1 MGGISMTDS
10 NPPFDVDR
18 LTTLVKIHEDTESRN
33 KQRDLERAIIDE
45 TVGRRYL
52 TRESEE
58 DEPEFVD
65 SSSIEARRDAL
76 EKMG

>member
-1 MGGISMTDS
+1 MTDS

-18 LTTLVKIHEDTESRN
+18 LTTLVEIHKDTESRN

-45 TVGRRYL
+45 TVGGGYPI
-52 TRESEE
+52 RESEE